1 MKTKWKWDGYHQQWT
16 RELFIEGV
24 VRVYEVKDKFLPQHW
39 FELHLGREAIH
50 IPPTALGPLQDA
62 VQAMIE
68 RKL

>member
-16 RELFIEGV
+16 REVFIEGI
-24 VRVYEVKDKFLPQHW
+24 VRVYEVKDKFLPQQW
-39 FELHLGREAIH
+39 FVLQVERGMVN

-62 VQAMIE
+62 IQAMIE